1 MTTIQDRLFGTFIGI
16 EFKEDS
22 LVISH
27 LKNNLSG
34 ILLLSSSSFVLRND
48 DEFITEVKE
57 YLSRYTTGAERVFVC
72 LPDTWAVT
80 KFIDVP
86 ATKTKGSLAQLMNFE
101 IERHI
106 PFEISNVVYDFQIVD
121 EKEST
126 FSVSF
131 IAVRKGKVEY
141 VKEILKKLSLKPDA
155 ITISS
160 FAVMNALELSG
171 STAGG
176 WQDILGLASNANQ
189 LGRKGETNINLY
201 LDNTH
206 ASLAI
211 IKSGLC
217 VNLRFFNLEEYDPR
231 EEFIDE
237 AAKFLIEVQSRYRI
251 ESFNHLILSGD
262 YTGSNSFAEDL
273 GSRLKAHEV
282 VIENIRVVEVQI
294 KDVKLTGQLAS
305 VGACYAGLGMGTYR
319 ANLLP
324 HKMDYEVKRMASL
337 TMKIFIALIIVLG
350 ILIFTTEAVQ
360 HRKYLARMDEVLAQ
374 NEPQIKEL
382 LDLSTVMANNKK
394 HIQFIDS
401 IVMSEITLEILSEL
415 AATVPKDTW
424 LTNLHYK
431 GFAVKE
437 GQKDKDGGELI
448 VQGFAD
454 SSSIL
459 LPLLEDSPYFE
470 KVEFVGPI
478 KKAKDKE
485 QFKLNAKIVRPVEDE
500 KEK

>member
-1 MTTIQDRLFGTFIGI
+1 MTTILDRLFGTFIGI
-16 EFKEDS
+16 EFKTDS

-27 LKNNLSG
+27 LKNHLSG
-34 ILLLSSSSFVLRND
+34 VLLLSSSSFELRND
-48 DEFITEVKE
+48 EVFIQEVKE
-57 YLSRYTTGAERVFVC
+57 YLSRYIAGSERVFVC

-86 ATKTKGSLAQLMNFE
+86 ATKSKGSLAQLMNFE

-106 PFEISNVVYDFQIVD
+106 PFDIANVVYDFQIVD

-126 FSVSF
+126 LSVSF
-131 IAVRKGKVEY
+131 IAVRKEKVEY
-141 VKEILKKLSLKPDA
+141 VKEILEKLSLKPDA

-176 WQDILGLASNANQ
+176 WQDVLGLASHSNQ
-189 LGRKGETNINLY
+189 LGGKGETNISLY
-201 LDNTH
+201 LDNKH

-211 IKSGLC
+211 IKNGLC
-217 VNLRFFNLEEYDPR
+217 VNLRFFNLEEYNSR
-231 EEFIDE
+231 EEFMDE
-237 AAKFLIEVQSRYRI
+237 VAKFLIEVQSRYRI
-251 ESFNHLILSGD
+251 EKFNCLIISGD
-262 YTGSNSFAEDL
+262 FEGSVGIPEEL
-273 GSRLKAHEV
+273 GSILNAREV
-282 VIENIRVVEVQI
+282 VVENVKSVEVQI

-324 HKMDYEVKRMASL
+324 HKMDYEVKRLASM
-337 TMKIFIALIIVLG
+337 TMKVFLALIIVLG

-360 HRKYLARMDEVLAQ
+360 HRKYLKRMDEVIAQ

-382 LDLSTVMANNKK
+382 VDLSAHMNNNKK
-394 HIQFIDS
+394 HIEFIDS
-401 IVMSEITLEILSEL
+401 IAGSEITLEILSEL
-415 AATVPKDTW
+415 TAIIPKDTW

-437 GQKDKDGGELI
+437 EQKEKEGGELI
-448 VQGFAD
+448 VQGYAD
-454 SSSIL
+454 SSSLL

-485 QFKLNAKIVRPVEDE
+485 QFKLSAKIVRPVEE
-500 KEK
+500 QKEE